1 MADPVSDATA
11 RNRWLAISLTR
22 IAGVAMVVIGL
33 LGTQGAIAMP
43 DWAAYALLAVGFA
56 DVFLMPTFLARR
68 WRSPDR

>member
-1 MADPVSDATA
+1 MVEPVSNEVA
-11 RNRWLAISLTR
+11 RNRWLAISLMR

-43 DWAAYALLAVGFA
+43 DWAAWLLLAVGFA